1 MASAPGSVAAVR
13 PTSNWVAPL
22 LVLMVGSFLPP
33 MDSGIVNVAIP
44 DIQKALGGGADDVA
58 WVSTAYSLGLAVFV
72 PLSNWLAGR
81 LGLTLVH
88 RIALIGFLVMSTMCG
103 LAWDLNSLILF
114 RVLAALP
121 GSIVPVVTISM
132 IYQIVPKDR
141 IGVAMGLYGLGVA
154 AAPALGPTL
163 GGVIVDSM
171 DWGWIFHFKTPI
183 GIFAVI
189 AGILL
194 LPKLERS
201 PVRRRFDWLGF
212 LTIGY
217 GLAALIIAAS
227 KGQKWHWDSYPV
239 LILIVSGLLSL
250 ALFVVIENEVDD
262 PLIDMRIFL
271 NWPFVNS
278 LLLIGVLMVGL
289 FATIYYT
296 PQFLQGAQGL
306 TARNAGLVML
316 PMGLFMVLLVPIAG
330 LLYDRIGPRW
340 PALIGMLGSVG
351 GALLLSNISVDMT
364 RTEAAT
370 WVMIGMFGG
379 GLAMMPIM
387 TNGLNWLPAH
397 LVGYGGAMNNVMQRV
412 ASALG
417 VAAMGVLVTRMNA
430 QLTADVGALQTA
442 RTLPK
447 LNGANQSQLMAFFQ
461 QSQFRVQAMTY
472 ADMYIATACLSGLGV
487 LLVLMLKKPPA
498 AGTSEFTETAETTT
512 GTTTKTT
519 EVTEMPKLPRLAR
532 RKARAATP
540 DAVSPEEVSQL
551 AHHLAHGPEREPEPV
566 GNGDGWR

>member
-227 KGQKWHWDSYPV
+227 RGR
-239 LILIVSGLLSL
+239 SG
-250 ALFVVIENEVDD
+250 
-262 PLIDMRIFL
+262 
-271 NWPFVNS
+271 
-278 LLLIGVLMVGL
+278 
-289 FATIYYT
+289 
-296 PQFLQGAQGL
+296 
-306 TARNAGLVML
+306 
-316 PMGLFMVLLVPIAG
+316 
-330 LLYDRIGPRW
+330 
-340 PALIGMLGSVG
+340 
-351 GALLLSNISVDMT
+351 
-364 RTEAAT
+364 
-370 WVMIGMFGG
+370 
-379 GLAMMPIM
+379 
-387 TNGLNWLPAH
+387 
-397 LVGYGGAMNNVMQRV
+397 
-412 ASALG
+412 
-417 VAAMGVLVTRMNA
+417 
-430 QLTADVGALQTA
+430 
-442 RTLPK
+442 
-447 LNGANQSQLMAFFQ
+447 
-461 QSQFRVQAMTY
+461 
-472 ADMYIATACLSGLGV
+472 
-487 LLVLMLKKPPA
+487 
-498 AGTSEFTETAETTT
+498 T
-512 GTTTKTT
+512 GTHI
-519 EVTEMPKLPRLAR
+519 RC
-532 RKARAATP
+532 
-540 DAVSPEEVSQL
+540 
-551 AHHLAHGPEREPEPV
+551 
-566 GNGDGWR
+566 